1 MKYLCLV
8 YGEEQAISTMP
19 DAHCVA
25 FDEEVRKSGHCIA
38 SEALQ
43 PVSTA
48 TTVRVRNGKV
58 SVTDGPF
65 TETKE
70 LVAGYTIIQAK
81 SRKEAL
87 EWTKGFPN
95 PSIDGKRGE
104 IEVRQLM
111 ELEDFDDSPSVNR
124 FREMLPTET

>member
-8 YGEEQAISTMP
+8 YGEEQKLANMP

-43 PVSTA
+43 PASTA
-48 TTVRVRNGKV
+48 TTVRVRNGKL

-65 TETKE
+65 AETKE
-70 LVAGYTIIQAK
+70 LVAGYTVINVK
-81 SRKEAL
+81 SREEAI
-87 EWTKGFPN
+87 EWTKRFPN
-95 PSIDGKRGE
+95 PSIDGAVGE
-104 IEVRQLM
+104 IEVRQYF
-111 ELEDFDDSPSVNR
+111 ELDDFPKSAAIEK
-124 FREMLPTET
+124 FRKLGVGE

>member
-8 YGEEQAISTMP
+8 YGEEQKLANMP

-25 FDEEVRKSGHCIA
+25 FDEQVRKSGHCIA

-65 TETKE
+65 AETKE
-70 LVAGYTIIQAK
+70 FLAGFYLIECPDLDA
-81 SRKEAL
+81 AL
-87 EWTKGFPN
+87 KHAARMPLDDYGTV
-95 PSIDGKRGE
+95 
-104 IEVRQLM
+104 EVRPM
-111 ELEDFDDSPSVNR
+111 MFPAGTPAS
-124 FREMLPTET
+124 EMQAQAQA

>member
-8 YGEEQAISTMP
+8 YGEEQALANMP
-19 DAHCVA
+19 DSHCLA
-25 FDEEVRKSGHCIA
+25 YDEEIRGSGHCIA

-65 TETKE
+65 AETKE
-70 LVAGYTIIQAK
+70 YLAGFYMIEARDLNEAIQIAARIPPATVG
-81 SRKEAL
+81 S
-87 EWTKGFPN
+87 
-95 PSIDGKRGE
+95 
-104 IEVRQLM
+104 IEVRPIRPIRETVRAM
-111 ELEDFDDSPSVNR
+111 EKEGASHGVR
-124 FREMLPTET
+124 

>member
-8 YGEEQAISTMP
+8 YGEEQALANMP
-19 DAHCVA
+19 DSHCVA
-25 FDEEVRKSGHCIA
+25 YDEEVRKSGHCIA

-65 TETKE
+65 AETKE
-70 LVAGYTIIQAK
+70 FLAGFYMIEARDLNEAIQLAAK
-81 SRKEAL
+81 IPPATVGS
-87 EWTKGFPN
+87 
-95 PSIDGKRGE
+95 
-104 IEVRQLM
+104 IEVRPIRPIRETVRAQQLG
-111 ELEDFDDSPSVNR
+111 EAHGIR
-124 FREMLPTET
+124 